1 MKIGI
6 LNQKGG
12 AGKTTIALHLAHAL
26 ALRNYQVMLIDADPQ
41 GSSRD
46 WATARESNAPFSV
59 IGLDRPIIHKEIGKL
74 ATGYD
79 YVIIDG
85 APRVSDLT
93 RSAILASDLVLIPIQ
108 PSPLDIWAAH
118 SVVELIEEAQIYQP
132 LLKVAFII
140 NRKIVNTAIGKEVGE
155 VLKDYPYPT
164 LKAAI
169 SQRIAFA
176 ECLNI
181 GSTVLET
188 SPHSIAASEIN
199 AVVEE
204 LFFSKKEDW
213 HDTEKTI
220 SP

>member
-26 ALRNYQVMLIDADPQ
+26 ALQNYQVMLVDADPQ

-46 WATARESNAPFSV
+46 WATARESDAPFSV
-59 IGLDRPIIHKEIGKL
+59 IALDRPIIHKEISKL
-74 ATGYD
+74 SQGYD

-93 RSAILASDLVLIPIQ
+93 RSAILASDIVLIPIQ

-118 SVVELIEEAQIYQP
+118 SVVELIQSAEIYKP
-132 LLKVAFII
+132 NLKARFII
-140 NRKIVNTAIGKEVGE
+140 NRKIVNTAIASEAVE
-155 VLKDYPYPT
+155 VLKNYPYPV
-164 LKAAI
+164 LDAKI

-176 ECLNI
+176 ESLNI

-188 SPHSIAASEIN
+188 APKSIAALEIN
-199 AVVEE
+199 TVVDELLHTLEDNHVTEE
-204 LFFSKKEDW
+204 IIEA
-213 HDTEKTI
+213 
-220 SP
+220 

>member
-12 AGKTTIALHLAHAL
+12 AGKTTSALHLAHAL
-26 ALRNYQVMLIDADPQ
+26 ALRDYQVMLVDADPQ

-46 WATARESNAPFSV
+46 WATARETDAPFSV
-59 IGLDRPIIHKEIGKL
+59 IGLDRPIIHKEISKL
-74 ATGYD
+74 SQGYD

-93 RSAILASDLVLIPIQ
+93 RSAILAADLVLIPIQ

-118 SVVELIEEAQIYQP
+118 SVVELIQEAEIYRP
-132 LLKVAFII
+132 NLMARFII
-140 NRKIVNTAIGKEVGE
+140 NRKIVNTAIAKDAVE
-155 VLKDYPYPT
+155 VLKDYPYPVLEKT
-164 LKAAI
+164 I

-176 ECLNI
+176 ESLNI

-188 SPHSIAASEIN
+188 APKSIAASEIN
-199 AVVEE
+199 AVVDELLQTIEDNHATEE
-204 LFFSKKEDW
+204 IIEA
-213 HDTEKTI
+213 
-220 SP
+220 

>member
-26 ALRNYQVMLIDADPQ
+26 ALNNYPVMLVDADPQ
-41 GSSRD
+41 GSARD
-46 WATARESNAPFSV
+46 WATAREGNAPFSV

-85 APRVSDLT
+85 APRVSDIT

-118 SVVELIEEAQIYQP
+118 SVVELIEEAQIYKPNLQA
-132 LLKVAFII
+132 KFII
-140 NRKIVNTAIGKEVGE
+140 NRKIVNTAI
-155 VLKDYPYPT
+155 
-164 LKAAI
+164 
-169 SQRIAFA
+169 
-176 ECLNI
+176 
-181 GSTVLET
+181 
-188 SPHSIAASEIN
+188 SE
-199 AVVEE
+199 AG
-204 LFFSKKEDW
+204 
-213 HDTEKTI
+213 TA
-220 SP
+220 

>member
-12 AGKTTIALHLAHAL
+12 AGKTTLALHLAHAL
-26 ALRNYQVMLIDADPQ
+26 ALQSYQVMLVDADPQ

-46 WATARESNAPFSV
+46 WATARESDAPFSV
-59 IGLDRPIIHKEIGKL
+59 IGLDRPIIHKEISKL
-74 ATGYD
+74 SQGYD

-118 SVVELIEEAQIYQP
+118 SVVELIEEASMYKP
-132 LLKVAFII
+132 NLKARFII
-140 NRKIVNTAIGKEVGE
+140 NRQIVNTAIATEVVE
-155 VLKDYPYPT
+155 VLKDYPYPV
-164 LKAAI
+164 LDAKI

-176 ECLNI
+176 ESLNL

-188 SPHSIAASEIN
+188 SPKSIAASEIK
-199 AVVEE
+199 AVVDE
-204 LFFSKKEDW
+204 LFNTLEVC
-213 HDTEKTI
+213 HVTEETI
-220 SP
+220 EA

>member
-26 ALRNYQVMLIDADPQ
+26 ALRDYHVMLVDADPQ

-46 WATARESNAPFSV
+46 WATARESGAPFSV
-59 IGLDRPIIHKEIGKL
+59 IGLDRPIIHKEISKL
-74 ATGYD
+74 SGGYD

-93 RSAILASDLVLIPIQ
+93 RSAILAADLVLIPIQ

-118 SVVELIEEAQIYQP
+118 SVVELIQEAEIYKP
-132 LLKVAFII
+132 DLKARFII
-140 NRKIVNTAIGKEVGE
+140 NRKIVNTAIAKDAVE
-155 VLKDYPYPT
+155 VLKDYPYPV
-164 LKAAI
+164 LEKAI

-176 ECLNI
+176 ESLNI

-188 SPHSIAASEIN
+188 APKSIAASEIK
-199 AVVEE
+199 AVVDELLQTSKVSHATEE
-204 LFFSKKEDW
+204 
-213 HDTEKTI
+213 TI
-220 SP
+220 KA

>member
-26 ALRNYQVMLIDADPQ
+26 VLNNYPVMLVDADPQ
-41 GSSRD
+41 GSARD
-46 WATARESNAPFSV
+46 WATAREGNAPFSV

-85 APRVSDLT
+85 APRVSDIT

-118 SVVELIEEAQIYQP
+118 SVVELIQEAEIYKP
-132 LLKVAFII
+132 NLKAKFII
-140 NRKIVNTAIGKEVGE
+140 NRKIVNTTIAKDVVE
-155 VLKDYPYPT
+155 VLKDYPYPV
-164 LKAAI
+164 LEAAI

-176 ECLNI
+176 ESLNI

-188 SPHSIAASEIN
+188 APKRIAASEIN

-204 LFFSKKEDW
+204 LLQTTKEDC
-213 HDTEKTI
+213 HATEEI
-220 SP
+220 IEA